1 MAGKSSLLIVILVF
15 AALLSLIS
23 VSQLTRTNYAVTDFK
38 TKPTITED
46 EAINITI
53 SDLEK
58 KVAPL
63 HLDKYV
69 MTQQYFGST
78 LELLFVQN
86 NGTVYGINNDD
97 DGSLFRVC
105 EGPWPNCAVGD
116 GNDLYKG
123 HLFYDVNGSWHDSSV
138 GNCSPFVY
146 LIDADSGEIAWSRV
160 DDAKAERC
168 DVKPLDW

>member
-1 MAGKSSLLIVILVF
+1 MACKSSILIAILVF
-15 AALLSLIS
+15 AALFSIIS
-23 VSQLTRTNYAVTDFK
+23 VSQLTRANYSVRDFK
-38 TKPTITED
+38 TKPSITED

-69 MTQQYFGST
+69 MTQQYFGSP
-78 LELLFVQN
+78 LQLVFVHN
-86 NGTVYGINNDD
+86 NGTVYGIDD
-97 DGSLFRVC
+97 DEGSLFRVC
-105 EGPWPNCAVGD
+105 DGPWPDCAVGD
-116 GNDLYKG
+116 GNDRYKG
-123 HLFYDVNGSWHDSSV
+123 HLFYDVNGSWHDASV
-138 GNCSPFVY
+138 GNCSPYVY